1 MRGIC
6 QAEWTEL
13 SARPL
18 LAGTWCFWRVLGDGD
33 GHHSSPAGVGQGWW
47 CRYLSS
53 SKSKGLGVSFDS
65 CSQPS
70 RPTLP
75 SPIPSREHAAL
86 RWWGS

>member
-1 MRGIC
+1 MGD
-6 QAEWTEL
+6 
-13 SARPL
+13 ARDLPGRMDGAQCTAA
-18 LAGTWCFWRVLGDGD
+18 AGRDVVLLGDGD